1 MSELK
6 PPKET
11 QPTNDDC
18 MDMIRAYIKIY
29 QSLFNTYQ
37 IQLPKLVTDLQDLE
51 LPNVWEVSTKN
62 TLTDVWTVDEDKN
75 YIKVGIHESKV
86 LKE

>member
-18 MDMIRAYIKIY
+18 MDMIRAYIKTY

-37 IQLPKLVTDLQDLE
+37 IQLPKLVDDLKDLE
-51 LPNVWEVSTKN
+51 LPNV
-62 TLTDVWTVDEDKN
+62 
-75 YIKVGIHESKV
+75 
-86 LKE
+86 